1 MGAEPQRIGQGTAPG
16 MEGPE
21 TGVSHYTELYEV
33 REPETGANIERSKG
47 VECNVMR
54 EYTAQR
60 GLWFP

>member
-1 MGAEPQRIGQGTAPG
+1 

-21 TGVSHYTELYEV
+21 TGVSHYTVLYEV

-60 GLWFP
+60 GHWSP